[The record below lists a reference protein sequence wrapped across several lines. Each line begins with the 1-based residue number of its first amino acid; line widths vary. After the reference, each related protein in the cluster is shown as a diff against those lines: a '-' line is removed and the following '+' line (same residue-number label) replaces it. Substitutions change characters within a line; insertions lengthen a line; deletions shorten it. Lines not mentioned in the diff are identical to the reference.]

1 MAVQEKSPADLL
13 KDEGNE
19 LFAKSQYKEA
29 IAKYTEAIELN
40 DKNEIYWCNRAF
52 ANLKSENFGA
62 AITDASQSIEL
73 NPKHVKAYFH
83 RGTAHLIL
91 THLEEALKDFRTVRQ
106 NRLQI

>member
-1 MAVQEKSPADLL
+1 MAVQEKSPADVL
-13 KDEGNE
+13 KDEGND

-29 IAKYTEAIELN
+29 IEKYTQAIALN
-40 DKNEIYWCNRAF
+40 DTNEIYWCNRAF
-52 ANLKSENFGA
+52 ANLKSENFGS

-91 THLEEALKDFRTVRQ
+91 AHLDDALKDFRTVR
-106 NRLQI
+106 RERF